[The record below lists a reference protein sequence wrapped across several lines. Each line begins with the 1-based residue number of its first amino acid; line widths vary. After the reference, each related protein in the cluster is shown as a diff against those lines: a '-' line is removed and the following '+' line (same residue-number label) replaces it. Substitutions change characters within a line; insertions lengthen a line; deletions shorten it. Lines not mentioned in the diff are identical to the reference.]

1 MELIAAV
8 VGGARTMSALSPSAH
23 IDTQHEDHIHD
34 CQWDYYAR
42 RLATA
47 SSDRTVKVWN
57 VEAESHA
64 LSATLTGHDGPV
76 WEVAWAHPQYGT
88 VLASCSYDGTVL
100 VFKEDGPGRWSVVHK
115 FAPEASQPVSINSIE
130 FAPSAFGQLI
140 LACASSDG
148 HVTVLRHDAATA
160 EWGQDRF
167 LASPLGT
174 NAVSWAPL
182 GVNGSTR
189 DDGSPILRLATGSAD
204 CLVKVWSAS
213 APDEHT
219 GAVHWDAE
227 PMADGGKLHKAWVRD
242 VAFCPFYGVP
252 QPCLA
257 SCSEDKSVYV
267 WCRGD
272 LEMSWTPKKVVA
284 LEQPCWRVNWSVT
297 GNILAV
303 SSGDDDVSMWKET
316 IQGEWFQLGEPEKLT
331 NGAAAPPN

>member
-1 MELIAAV
+1 MRSWRVALARVPRLGGRAEAHELAHDLRGAATAAAPRRAV
-8 VGGARTMSALSPSAH
+8 LSAL
-23 IDTQHEDHIHD
+23 HEDHIHD

-88 VLASCSYDGTVL
+88 VLASCSYDGT
-100 VFKEDGPGRWSVVHK
+100 
-115 FAPEASQPVSINSIE
+115 APQPVSINSIE

-148 HVTVLRHDAATA
+148 HVTVLRHDGGGGGARTGSSRA
-160 EWGQDRF
+160 RR
-167 LASPLGT
+167 T

-204 CLVKVWSAS
+204 CLVKVWS
-213 APDEHT
+213 P
-219 GAVHWDAE
+219 
-227 PMADGGKLHKAWVRD
+227 
-242 VAFCPFYGVP
+242 
-252 QPCLA
+252 
-257 SCSEDKSVYV
+257 
-267 WCRGD
+267 
-272 LEMSWTPKKVVA
+272 
-284 LEQPCWRVNWSVT
+284 LEQPCWRANWSVT